1 MKMRIAVALSGRG
14 SNLEALLGALGPGAR
29 AQVALVVS
37 DRSKAAGLDR
47 ARERRI
53 PTEVLFHPEDGDE
66 WLRLLWRFQIDLVVL
81 AGYVK
86 LVPAPVIAAYRG
98 RIINIHPALL
108 PAFGGKGMYGRRV
121 HQAVL
126 ASGVQESGATVHLVD
141 EEYDRG
147 AVLAQARVPVLPG
160 DTPEILAERV
170 LAVEH
175 RLLPAAVLAAATA
188 GRPVPVAESGSGSQ
202 ESGVRTQPSNPIT
215 TPNPQIL
222 TPDSR
227 LPTPD

>member
-1 MKMRIAVALSGRG
+1 MKMRIAVAISGRG
-14 SNLEALLGALGPGAR
+14 SNLEALLGALGPSAR

-37 DRSKAAGLDR
+37 DRPEAAGLSR
-47 ARERRI
+47 ARDRRL
-53 PTEVLFHPEDGDE
+53 PAEALSHPDDGDE

-126 ASGVQESGATVHLVD
+126 ASGAQESGATVHLVD
-141 EEYDRG
+141 EVYDRG
-147 AVLAQARVPVLPG
+147 AVLAQGRVPVLPD
-160 DTPEILAERV
+160 DTVDTLAERV

-175 RLLPAAVLAAATA
+175 RLLPAVVLAAAAA
-188 GRPVPVAESGSGSQ
+188 GRPVPLPDPVASSS
-202 ESGVRTQPSNPIT
+202 
-215 TPNPQIL
+215 
-222 TPDSR
+222 
-227 LPTPD
+227 